1 MVEVEGVE
9 VASESILNTG
19 YYMLST
25 SSVGFLVPTWCDIS
39 ELGWLEVK

>member
-1 MVEVEGVE
+1 MVEVAGIEPLPQKH
-9 VASESILNTG
+9 LNTG

-39 ELGWLEVK
+39 ELGWLEV